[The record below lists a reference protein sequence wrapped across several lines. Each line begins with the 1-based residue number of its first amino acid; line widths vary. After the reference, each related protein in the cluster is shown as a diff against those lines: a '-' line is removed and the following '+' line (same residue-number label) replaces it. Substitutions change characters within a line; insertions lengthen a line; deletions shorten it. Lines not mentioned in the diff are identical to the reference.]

1 MESVKAVKFGKVKV
15 WLKWYAVKNLDL
27 YILCGLTP
35 SLTCTENLKFFS
47 FFQQK
52 YTILSSFSQCCS
64 TVKETLLSSSHSHE
78 RK

>member
-1 MESVKAVKFGKVKV
+1 MESAKSIKFGKV
-15 WLKWYAVKNLDL
+15 WLKCYAVKNLDL

-35 SLTCTENLKFFS
+35 SLTCTEKPKFFS

-52 YTILSSFSQCCS
+52 YTILSLSSQYCS

-78 RK
+78 QK